1 MLASL
6 IPPESMHHFGTTHV
20 ANNAFVSSRSVQKFL
35 FISSFKASSYVS
47 DLKREETIKNWSAS
61 VFIPIM
67 NSVDSPSSPSILTL
81 LGLLLS
87 IMVRHLL
94 QANSLVII
102 DKI

>member
-1 MLASL
+1 
-6 IPPESMHHFGTTHV
+6 
-20 ANNAFVSSRSVQKFL
+20 
-35 FISSFKASSYVS
+35 
-47 DLKREETIKNWSAS
+47 
-61 VFIPIM
+61 M